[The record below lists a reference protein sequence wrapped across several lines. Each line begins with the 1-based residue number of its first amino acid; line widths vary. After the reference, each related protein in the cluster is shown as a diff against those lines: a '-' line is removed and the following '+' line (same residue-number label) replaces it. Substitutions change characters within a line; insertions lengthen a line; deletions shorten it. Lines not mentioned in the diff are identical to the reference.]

1 MKKLLFAVLALMMFP
16 VAAQQFEEGV
26 HYEVIAEQGT
36 EKPEIKEFFSFFCGA
51 CYRFEPIAQAMA
63 EEYPEAFE
71 KSHVSFINYKGQG
84 MTMNQAWALAEQL
97 GKEKEISAA
106 IFQRNFVQNNMMGT
120 MEDFEAVFATNGV
133 SKEDFNKMINSFAV
147 RGMANKMDREAA
159 NYGVNSTPTFIV
171 NGKYRL
177 LPQGFSESENF
188 VDDFIA
194 AAGYLLEQ

>member
-1 MKKLLFAVLALMMFP
+1 M
-16 VAAQQFEEGV
+16 
-26 HYEVIAEQGT
+26 IAEQGT
-36 EKPEIKEFFSFFCGA
+36 QKPEIKEFFSFFCGA

>member
-16 VAAQQFEEGV
+16 VAAQQLEEGV
-26 HYEVIAEQGT
+26 HYEVIAEKGT

>member
-16 VAAQQFEEGV
+16 VAAQQLEEGV

>member
-1 MKKLLFAVLALMMFP
+1 MKKMLFAVLALMMFP
-16 VAAQQFEEGV
+16 AAAQQFEEGV

-51 CYRFEPIAQAMA
+51 CYRFEPIAQAMSA
-63 EEYPEAFE
+63 EYPEAFE

-84 MTMNQAWALAEQL
+84 MMMNQAWALAEQL
-97 GKEKEISAA
+97 DKDKEIAAA
-106 IFQRNFVQNNMMGT
+106 IFQRNFVQNNMIGS

-188 VDDFIA
+188 ADDFIA
-194 AAGYLLEQ
+194 AAGYLLEK

>member
-16 VAAQQFEEGV
+16 VAAQQLEEGV

-36 EKPEIKEFFSFFCGA
+36 QKPEIKEFFSFFCGA

>member
-1 MKKLLFAVLALMMFP
+1 MKKMLFAVLALMMFP
-16 VAAQQFEEGV
+16 AAAQQFEEGV

-51 CYRFEPIAQAMA
+51 CYRFEPIAQAMSDQ
-63 EEYPEAFE
+63 YPDAFD
-71 KSHVSFINYKGQG
+71 KSHVSFINYKDQG
-84 MTMNQAWALAEQL
+84 MMMNQAWALAEQL
-97 GKEKEISAA
+97 DKDKEIAAA
-106 IFQRNFVQNNMMGT
+106 IFQRNFVQGNMIGS
-120 MEDFEAVFATNGV
+120 MEDFEAVFVTNGV
-133 SKEDFNKMINSFAV
+133 SSEDFNKMINSFAV

-159 NYGVNSTPTFIV
+159 NYGVNATPTFIV

>member
-1 MKKLLFAVLALMMFP
+1 MKKMLFAVLALMMFP

-36 EKPEIKEFFSFFCGA
+36 EQPEIKEFFSFFCGA
-51 CYRFEPIAQAMA
+51 CYRFEPIAQAMSDQ
-63 EEYPEAFE
+63 YPDAFD
-71 KSHVSFINYKGQG
+71 KSHVSFINYKDQG
-84 MTMNQAWALAEQL
+84 MMMNQAWALAEQL
-97 GKEKEISAA
+97 DKDKEIAAA
-106 IFQRNFVQNNMMGT
+106 IFQRNFVQNNMMGS

-133 SKEDFNKMINSFAV
+133 SSEDFNKMINSFAV

-194 AAGYLLEQ
+194 AAGYLLEK